1 MQYWKKPNNNIERFE
16 DSTLTNNPGKVKEM
30 ELKGHIRV
38 TAIDDPTPY
47 KAPTKKKT
55 TKKTTKKATKK

>member
-16 DSTLTNNPGKVKEM
+16 DDINPGKIKEM

-38 TAIDDPTPY
+38 VAIDDPAPY
-47 KAPTKKKT
+47 KAPAKKKSTKKS
-55 TKKTTKKATKK
+55 KKK

>member
-16 DSTLTNNPGKVKEM
+16 DNLKEGKIKEM

-47 KAPTKKKT
+47 KAPAKKKSTKKS
-55 TKKTTKKATKK
+55 TKK